1 MELAYTIDQFTALD
15 TAAGYFDL
23 HNCYD
28 VARVHCEGTT
38 CYVGFAK
45 LTGEWVKPTEP
56 AYLTLVFE
64 QTTFLQLREG
74 VHLPTGLEFIGFTE
88 PAEAEMRWFMP
99 QPGCGPVHLVLG
111 LDKEAFIRIGAASS
125 YCLSGLVA

>member
-1 MELAYTIDQFTALD
+1 MELAYTIDQFIALD

-38 CYVGFAK
+38 CYVSFAK
-45 LTGEWVKPTEP
+45 LTDEWVKPTEP

-64 QTTFLQLREG
+64 QTTFLQFSEG
-74 VHLPTGLEFIGFTE
+74 FQLPTGLEFIGFKE
-88 PAEAEMRWFMP
+88 LAEAEMRWFMP

-111 LDKEAFIRIGAASS
+111 LDNESFIRIGAAVS
-125 YCLSGLVA
+125 YCLAGLVT